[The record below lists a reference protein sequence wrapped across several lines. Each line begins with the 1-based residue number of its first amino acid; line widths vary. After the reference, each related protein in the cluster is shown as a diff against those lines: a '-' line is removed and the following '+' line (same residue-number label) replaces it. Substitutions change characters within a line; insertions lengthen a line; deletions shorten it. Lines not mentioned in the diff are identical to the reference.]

1 MPPIESVLD
10 SVKRKADEALLNRK
24 NGTGGAK
31 EEEEMEE
38 EEKGKEGEEKNEMEA
53 KRLKVERMEEAK
65 GETVNEIVDIS
76 EREESIKSSSSDES
90 LDSLLE
96 KRGNEDPSKPNQ
108 KDEMDAN
115 ANEESSSDSENVSLA
130 KIKPIDDPL
139 PSPNDSENDLSVSD
153 SSDSSSDSDE
163 KPLVNPES
171 AAIPSHPTTAKAN
184 QFSDSESSASDNE
197 PLLKLQPTSIQPQAS
212 ASTKKPLLSKT
223 AAPHPNASESDSSE
237 DDPIL
242 AFSSSILP
250 LSSSVPSASPPKIAP
265 PSAAKAPLPRDPIDF
280 VDLDDDVSTSTDSD
294 DLPIIPAPSKSPK
307 RAANP
312 MAASENRSA
321 APKAPLDTSTKSK
334 APLETSAMSSVTV
347 SAVSLAPKPV
357 SRDTTNTSSSNSSLL
372 IPVFRSTLESQQ
384 PPLPDFSGQP
394 DYPTVKPPPLSREVI
409 NELFPRSKMEAKVE
423 EKAPPK
429 IVEKSSVVCPLCLA
443 LCEDAESLRRH
454 INTTCAMLPTPL
466 QSVAINSKPIDANR
480 MEPQRSRTPIQS
492 PLRARQTPIH
502 SPLRTKQNPVQSPL
516 KDRQTPIQSPLRA
529 ALAPIRYPPST
540 NHAMLSPS
548 TSANVNLNA
557 NLNGNSNAYMNGNSN
572 GNGKKNSNVNSN
584 TNTDTNANANVNS
597 NANPSATVDTHSH
610 PNPQTNTLSTAANP
624 TAPPILPSAAQSAE
638 ALKQE
643 VKDFSSISLATNST
657 INGSDLGINLED
669 LDLFEKELAATAE
682 PRPAPSA
689 PPQICSICRD
699 ASQDESNPLL
709 CCQSCKVL
717 VHASCYGLAAPPA
730 SPWKCDV
737 ASLSL
742 PLPLELRCRTALRRL
757 RAVRAR
763 RGRDEAQRGRNLGA
777 HRVRDV
783 ESESSL
789 PEHRHHAALRDSA
802 GARREGL
809 AALRGV
815 RQDGGRSSEVLRACL
830 LELLSHYVRTGR
842 WLSAGCGGDERRRG
856 LHAVL
861 QDALLPAEGRRG
873 REGGHR
879 GARSGGAGGRAEGHR
894 LGRGAGVRRG
904 V

>member
-1 MPPIESVLD
+1 
-10 SVKRKADEALLNRK
+10 
-24 NGTGGAK
+24 
-31 EEEEMEE
+31 
-38 EEKGKEGEEKNEMEA
+38 MEA
-53 KRLKVERMEEAK
+53 KRLKVERREEAK

-76 EREESIKSSSSDES
+76 EKEESIKSSSSDES

-108 KDEMDAN
+108 KDERDAN

-130 KIKPIDDPL
+130 KIIPIDDPL

-184 QFSDSESSASDNE
+184 QFSDSESSESDNE

-212 ASTKKPLLSKT
+212 ASTKKPLLSKA

-265 PSAAKAPLPRDPIDF
+265 PSAAKTPLPRDPIDF

-294 DLPIIPAPSKSPK
+294 DLPIIPVPSKSPK

-321 APKAPLDTSTKSK
+321 APKAPLDTSTESKAPLETLTESK

-347 SAVSLAPKPV
+347 SAVSLVPKPV

-409 NELFPRSKMEAKVE
+409 NELFPRSKMEAKME

-557 NLNGNSNAYMNGNSN
+557 NLNANSNANTNAYINANSN
-572 GNGKKNSNVNSN
+572 GNGKMNPNVNSN
-584 TNTDTNANANVNS
+584 TNTDTNANTNLNS

-610 PNPQTNTLSTAANP
+610 PNPQTNTRSIAANP

-742 PLPLELRCRTALRRL
+742 SPYR
-757 RAVRAR
+757 
-763 RGRDEAQRGRNLGA
+763 
-777 HRVRDV
+777 
-783 ESESSL
+783 
-789 PEHRHHAALRDSA
+789 
-802 GARREGL
+802 
-809 AALRGV
+809 
-815 RQDGGRSSEVLRACL
+815 
-830 LELLSHYVRTGR
+830 
-842 WLSAGCGGDERRRG
+842 
-856 LHAVL
+856 
-861 QDALLPAEGRRG
+861 
-873 REGGHR
+873 
-879 GARSGGAGGRAEGHR
+879 
-894 LGRGAGVRRG
+894 
-904 V
+904 